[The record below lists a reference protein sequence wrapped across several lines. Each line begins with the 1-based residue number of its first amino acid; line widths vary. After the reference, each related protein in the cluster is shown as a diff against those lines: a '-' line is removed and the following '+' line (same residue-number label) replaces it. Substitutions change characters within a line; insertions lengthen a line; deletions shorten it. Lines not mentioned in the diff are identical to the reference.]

1 MVVNMNNIKLKQIII
16 DVLKSDDRLWNE
28 DKTELNQTLLLDL
41 VENIDEKLIELLLQ
55 EKELRDKFFVKI
67 KDVYVFKTNDFRFFI
82 EENKVDNSYTQYKNR
97 IGLTDGK
104 KFLKDTNDVVLNWP
118 YKDCVLE
125 GGQSTEEGLDTYF
138 EYSEKTKSYEEK
150 QAKRKEIFF
159 NSVLAHDEIDRLF
172 DHKALTNWKRFTKD
186 GEQKVKEIKRDDDG
200 TIKENLIIKGNN
212 LLALHSLK
220 KQFAGKVKLI
230 YIDPPYNTGNDG
242 FKYNDNFNH
251 STWLTFMK
259 NRLEVARELLKE
271 DGLIFISID
280 DNEIH
285 YLKVLMDEIF
295 DRENYLNT
303 FCWVSNLKGRQISG
317 KGATKTYEYILVY
330 AKNKDSKNIGPFE
343 ILIEKAKSFMPSS
356 YKGFNYEV
364 KNDQSGSF
372 ILKNEL
378 YNTNSAF
385 NEETRPNLVFNIH
398 YNFKTK
404 EVKFSDI
411 DQDVN
416 FEGFIKIPPKENNDG
431 IHRFHAWRWNKNKI
445 LRDVSNLEFV
455 KTINGVKIFT
465 KIREYDATNLKD
477 IITDITTTKGTY
489 DIKALLDGK
498 KYFNYPKPV
507 ELIKIFVSQIGSK
520 DIVLDFFSG
529 SGTTAHAV
537 LELNKEDGG
546 NRKFIMIE
554 QMDYINTVTCPR
566 VQKVMEKENIDD
578 SFIYFELAKWNETA
592 KEKIRECESL
602 EELEKFFDEMYE
614 RYFLNYNLKIKEFK
628 EKVLK
633 EENFRNLSLD
643 EQKKIFV
650 AMLDNNQMYVNKTE
664 MADKKFGISEKDQ
677 NLTNQFYNS

>member
-1 MVVNMNNIKLKQIII
+1 MNNTKLKQFIL
-16 DVLKSDDRLWNE
+16 DVLKADERLWNK

-41 VENIDEKLIELLLQ
+41 IEHFDETIIELLLQ

-67 KDVYVFKTNDFRFFI
+67 KDVYVFKTNDFRFFM

-125 GGQSTEEGLDTYF
+125 GGQSTEEGSDTYF
-138 EYSEKTKSYEEK
+138 EYSEKTKQYETK
-150 QAKRKEIFF
+150 QGKRKEIFF
-159 NSVLAHDEIDRLF
+159 NQVLAADEIDRLF

-592 KEKIRECESL
+592 KDKILACESL
-602 EELEKFFDEMYE
+602 EELIKFFDEMYE
-614 RYFLNYNLKIKEFK
+614 RYFLNYNLKIKEFR
-628 EKVLK
+628 EKVIH
-633 EENFRNLSLD
+633 EEEFKKLSLD
-643 EQKKIFV
+643 EQKKMFI

-664 MADKKFGISEKDQ
+664 MADKKFGISEEDQ
-677 NLTNQFYNS
+677 KLTLQFYNSEE

>member
-1 MVVNMNNIKLKQIII
+1 MADMYNIKPQAEMKIKMNNIKLKQIII
-16 DVLKSDDRLWNE
+16 DVLKADERLWNE

-104 KFLKDTNDVVLNWP
+104 RFLKDTNDVVLNWP

-186 GEQKVKEIKRDDDG
+186 GEQEVGEIKRDEDG
-200 TIKENLIIKGNN
+200 TIRENLIIKGNN

-259 NRLEVARELLKE
+259 NRLEVARELLRD
-271 DGLIFISID
+271 DGVIFVSCD
-280 DNEIH
+280 DNEQA
-285 YLKVLMDEIF
+285 YLKVLMDEVFGRDNFVGNIIRKTGSNRNMGNISRSLDVRHENLIVFSKKETGSIF
-295 DRENYLNT
+295 YGIKQEVNDSEIYTQDFTVRTGGFEYEIPSLDLSVKYKRKWAIKEEEFKKMLGGNSSSSYQELYKNASEIKDLGWFKLND
-303 FCWVSNLKGRQISG
+303 FIFK
-317 KGATKTYEYILVY
+317 
-330 AKNKDSKNIGPFE
+330 SKNGIVNKIKDKKDKKLVHSLWIDIESQKNVNLHFE
-343 ILIEKAKSFMPSS
+343 ELKLEFSNPKL
-356 YKGFNYEV
+356 E
-364 KNDQSGSF
+364 SF
-372 ILKNEL
+372 IQRIIEIS
-378 YNTNSAF
+378 TQ
-385 NEETRPNLVFNIH
+385 PN
-398 YNFKTK
+398 
-404 EVKFSDI
+404 
-411 DQDVN
+411 
-416 FEGFIKIPPKENNDG
+416 
-431 IHRFHAWRWNKNKI
+431 
-445 LRDVSNLEFV
+445 
-455 KTINGVKIFT
+455 
-465 KIREYDATNLKD
+465 
-477 IITDITTTKGTY
+477 
-489 DIKALLDGK
+489 
-498 KYFNYPKPV
+498 
-507 ELIKIFVSQIGSK
+507 
-520 DIVLDFFSG
+520 DIVLDYHLG
-529 SGTTAHAV
+529 SGTTAAV
-537 LELNKEDGG
+537 AHKMGRQYIG
-546 NRKFIMIE
+546 VE
-554 QMDYINTVTCPR
+554 QMDYIETIAVER
-566 VQKVMEKENIDD
+566 LKKVIQGEQGGISKSVNWQGGGD
-578 SFIYFELAKWNETA
+578 FIYCELAKWNETA
-592 KEKIRECESL
+592 KEKILECESL

-614 RYFLNYNLKIKEFK
+614 KYFLNYNLKIKEFK